1 VINGKSVLAVVP
13 ARGGSKGLPGK
24 NLRRVGGKSLVALAG
39 EVAAEVS
46 MIDRRV
52 VSTDSEEIAEEARKA
67 DLDVPFMRPLHLSGC
82 QVADWPVLTHA
93 LAATEQIDRKVY
105 DIVVMLQPTSPLRTA
120 ADVFRTIRMLVDGQW
135 DAVWTV
141 SQTDSKAHPL
151 KQLTVQDGVLDYW
164 EQRGSQIVA
173 RQQLEPVYHRNG
185 VAYAITRNCLVAQ
198 GTLKGARTGAYIVPG
213 EHVSID
219 TEWDLELVELL
230 MKRNSA

>member
-24 NLRRVGGKSLVALAG
+24 NLRRVGGKSLVAWAG
-39 EVAAEVS
+39 EVAAQVS
-46 MIDRRV
+46 AIDRRV
-52 VSTDSEEIAEEARKA
+52 VSTDSEEIAQEARAA

-93 LAATEQIDRKVY
+93 LAETERIDRKVY
-105 DIVVMLQPTSPLRTA
+105 DIIVMLQPTSPLRTA
-120 ADVFRTIRMLVDGQW
+120 ADVFRTIRMLEDGRW

-151 KQLTVQDGVLDYW
+151 KQLTVQDGALDYW

-198 GTLKGARTGAYIVPG
+198 GTLKGIRTGAYIVQG

>member
-198 GTLKGARTGAYIVPG
+198 GTLKGIRTGAYIVQG

>member
-46 MIDRRV
+46 MIDRRI

-82 QVADWPVLTHA
+82 SVADWPVLTHA
-93 LAATEQIDRKVY
+93 LAAIEQIDRKTY
-105 DIVVMLQPTSPLRTA
+105 DIIVMLQPTSPLRTA

>member
-46 MIDRRV
+46 MIDRRI

>member
-13 ARGGSKGLPGK
+13 ARGGSKGIPLK
-24 NLRRVGGKSLVALAG
+24 NLCRVGGKSLVAWAG
-39 EVAAEVS
+39 EVAAQVS

-52 VSTDSEEIAEEARKA
+52 VSTDSEEIAQEARA
-67 DLDVPFMRPLHLSGC
+67 VDLDVPCMRPFHLSGDE
-82 QVADWPVLTHA
+82 VADWPVLTHA
-93 LAATEQIDRKVY
+93 LAATEQLDRKTY
-105 DIVVMLQPTSPLRTA
+105 DIIVMLQPTSPLRTA
-120 ADVFRTIRMLVDGQW
+120 ADVYRTIRMLVDGQW

-151 KQLTVQDGVLDYW
+151 KQLTVQDGALDYW
-164 EQRGSQIVA
+164 EERGAEIVA
-173 RQQLEPVYHRNG
+173 RQQLEPIYHRNG

-198 GTLKGARTGAYIVPG
+198 GTIKGARTGAYIVQG

-219 TEWDLELVELL
+219 TEFDLELVELL

>member
-24 NLRRVGGKSLVALAG
+24 NLRRVGGKSLVAWAG
-39 EVAAEVS
+39 EIAAEVS

-52 VSTDSEEIAEEARKA
+52 VSTDSEEIAQEARAA

-120 ADVFRTIRMLVDGQW
+120 ADVFRTIRMLEDGQW

-151 KQLTVQDGVLDYW
+151 KQLTVQDGALDYW

-198 GTLKGARTGAYIVPG
+198 GTLKGIRTGAYIVQG

>member
-1 VINGKSVLAVVP
+1 
-13 ARGGSKGLPGK
+13 
-24 NLRRVGGKSLVALAG
+24 
-39 EVAAEVS
+39 
-46 MIDRRV
+46 
-52 VSTDSEEIAEEARKA
+52 VSTDSEEIAQEARAA

-120 ADVFRTIRMLVDGQW
+120 ADVFRTIRMLEDGQW

-151 KQLTVQDGVLDYW
+151 KQLTVQDGALDYW

-198 GTLKGARTGAYIVPG
+198 GTLKGIRTGAYIVQG

>member
-24 NLRRVGGKSLVALAG
+24 NLRRVGGKSLVAWAG
-39 EVAAEVS
+39 EVAAQVS
-46 MIDRRV
+46 AIDRRV
-52 VSTDSEEIAEEARKA
+52 VSTDSEEIAQEARAA

-105 DIVVMLQPTSPLRTA
+105 DIIVMLQPTSPLRTA
-120 ADVFRTIRMLVDGQW
+120 ADVFRTIRMLEDGRW

-151 KQLTVQDGVLDYW
+151 KQLTVQDGALDYW

-198 GTLKGARTGAYIVPG
+198 GTIKGARTGAYIVPG